1 MSLSHTHTQLGIHS
15 HFPPIFLFFSF
26 FSLLLV
32 LSRYFIRRIL
42 DISLARESWPNK
54 MSVFD
59 WICPPFFFLFFFLVF
74 LLDFS
79 LTPRSR
85 NLFLTRIYI
94 DACCNVGAIKE
105 ECYGSTATYWTFS
118 IILWSMFLLV
128 KEYKNYFLKKKKKPQ
143 DYVSQPERH
152 SSGGPWACVFAIYSL
167 DLLWFFTFFF
177 SFLLF
182 LDRADVV
189 FSSFQKSNVRRRPM
203 YWEGGGTHSHVARGL
218 PETR

>member
-1 MSLSHTHTQLGIHS
+1 
-15 HFPPIFLFFSF
+15 
-26 FSLLLV
+26 
-32 LSRYFIRRIL
+32 
-42 DISLARESWPNK
+42 

-143 DYVSQPERH
+143 DCVSQPERH

-167 DLLWFFTFFF
+167 DLLWFSHFFF
-177 SFLLF
+177 LSCCFSIEQMSFSHRF
-182 LDRADVV
+182 
-189 FSSFQKSNVRRRPM
+189 KSLTFE
-203 YWEGGGTHSHVARGL
+203 EGRCIERGGALTRMWLEVYLKRGNYKPIIPL
-218 PETR
+218 WSNGVKR